1 MNANL
6 TIITFKKIECN
17 ELHMY
22 LKSYDVGNFRT
33 NLPLLSTLTK
43 MPQSFFIP
51 TKMDKKY

>member
-1 MNANL
+1 
-6 TIITFKKIECN
+6 
-17 ELHMY
+17 MY